1 MPTDRPPPPS
11 DPLGAD
17 PASRPAP
24 AAPTQAEA
32 LAALLADLAVHDPDV
47 LLAVDEVD
55 RSLIHLTLAL
65 SPLERVR
72 TSAAA
77 AATLDRLRRA
87 RR

>member
-1 MPTDRPPPPS
+1 MLTVRPPPPS
-11 DPLGAD
+11 DLLATE

-24 AAPTQAEA
+24 AASSQADVLA
-32 LAALLADLAVHDPDV
+32 LVLADLAVHDSDV
-47 LLAVDEVD
+47 LLAAEEVD
-55 RSLIHLTLAL
+55 RSLIRLTLAL

-87 RR
+87 RG